1 MTMKRLLFA
10 LMAIVACGDDGGSA
24 KKDAG
29 DGQGQDDGRNADADP
44 ACANPGSIPAL
55 HAQLIASGLG
65 QALYVTQPPGST
77 DLYVV
82 DKAGA
87 ITIVRGGTA
96 LSTPF
101 LTVSDIAVLPD
112 EGGLLGVAFAP
123 DYVTSGRFFVY
134 LTLSGPNRSAVR
146 EYKRSTGN
154 PDVANTT
161 PVAELVS
168 ESSSGYDIGGTLA
181 FGPDG
186 KLYVAIGD
194 AANPPDSQDL
204 SSRHGKMLR
213 LDIDTPGTAPAGNL
227 AGGDPFVWD
236 YGLRNP
242 FRFSFDRQ
250 TGDLYIGDAGDDE
263 YEEVDVEPPGTGHRD
278 YGWNRMEGKHCNGGG
293 TSCGAEGTLPIYERA
308 HDAGYSVLIGGN
320 VYRGAAMPCL
330 RGRYIFGAFGIGHV
344 FSWVLDGGVV
354 TSESELTDM
363 IAVDVTNLTGFG
375 EDQAGEIYFVT
386 MDGKLYEIVPG

>member
-1 MTMKRLLFA
+1 MRRSLLA
-10 LMAIVACGDDGGSA
+10 LLLLAACGDDGGKA

-29 DGQGQDDGRNADADP
+29 DGSGSDDGRRADADP

-55 HAQLIASGLG
+55 HAQQIVAGLVEP
-65 QALYVTQPPGST
+65 LYVAQPPGST

-82 DKAGA
+82 QKAGT
-87 ITIVRGGTA
+87 IKIVRAGSI
-96 LSTPF
+96 LPTPF

-112 EGGLLGVAFAP
+112 EGGLLGLAFAA

-134 LTLSGPNRSAVR
+134 LTLAGPNRSAVR

-154 PDVANTT
+154 PDVANAT
-161 PVAELVS
+161 PVVELVS
-168 ESSSGYDIGGTLA
+168 ATSSGYDIGGTLA

-186 KLYVAIGD
+186 KLYVGIGD
-194 AANPPDSQDL
+194 ASNAADSQDL

-213 LDIDTPGTAPAGNL
+213 IDIDTPGTAPSGNL
-227 AGGDPFVWD
+227 AGADPFVWD

-250 TGDLYIGDAGDDE
+250 TGDLYIGDAGDDD
-263 YEEVDVEPPGTGHRD
+263 YEEVDVEPPATGHRN
-278 YGWNRMEGKHCNGGG
+278 YGWDVMEGKHCNEG
-293 TSCGAEGTLPIYERA
+293 TTCTITGTLPTYERP

-330 RGRYIFGAFGIGHV
+330 RGRYIFGALGIGHV
-344 FSWVLDGGVV
+344 FSWVLDGGAV

-375 EDQAGEIYFVT
+375 EDQAGEMYFVT

>member
-1 MTMKRLLFA
+1 MIMERLLVA
-10 LMAIVACGDDGGSA
+10 LMVVAACGDDGGTA
-24 KKDAG
+24 RKDARDG
-29 DGQGQDDGRNADADP
+29 DGQLGDGRHADADP

-55 HAQLIASGLG
+55 HAQQVVAGLT
-65 QALYVTQPPGST
+65 QPLYVTQPPGST

-82 DKAGA
+82 EKGGT
-87 ITIVRGGTA
+87 IKIVRGGSI
-96 LSTPF
+96 LPTPF
-101 LTVSDIAVLPD
+101 LTVTDIAVLPD
-112 EGGLLGVAFAP
+112 EGGLLSVAFAP

-154 PDVANTT
+154 PDVATAT
-161 PVAELVS
+161 PVVELVS
-168 ESSSGYDIGGTLA
+168 ETSSGYDIGGTLA

-186 KLYVAIGD
+186 KLYVGIGD
-194 AANPPDSQDL
+194 AANPPDAQNL
-204 SSRHGKMLR
+204 SSRHGKILR
-213 LDIDTPGTAPAGNL
+213 VDVDTPGTAPAGNL

-250 TGDLYIGDAGDDE
+250 TGDLYIGDAGDDD
-263 YEEVDVEPPGTGHRD
+263 YEEIDVEPPATGHRN
-278 YGWNRMEGKHCNGGG
+278 YGWDVMEGKHCNEG
-293 TSCGAEGTLPIYERA
+293 TSCTTTGTQPTYERA

-375 EDQAGEIYFVT
+375 EDQAGELYFVT
-386 MDGKLYEIVPG
+386 MDGKLYAIVAG

>member
-1 MTMKRLLFA
+1 MKRLLFA
-10 LMAIVACGDDGGSA
+10 LMVVAACGDDGGSA

-29 DGQGQDDGRNADADP
+29 DGDSQGPGDGRHADADP

-55 HAQLIASGLG
+55 HAQLVVSGL
-65 QALYVTQPPGST
+65 ASPLFVTQPPGST

-82 DKAGA
+82 EKAGT
-87 ITIVRGGTA
+87 IRIVRGGAA

-101 LTVSDIAVLPD
+101 LTVGDIAVLPD
-112 EGGLLGVAFAP
+112 EGGLLGLAFPA
-123 DYVTSGRFFVY
+123 DYATSGRFFVY
-134 LTLSGPNRSAVR
+134 LTLSGPDRSAVR

-154 PDVANTT
+154 PDLADTT

-168 ESSSGYDIGGTLA
+168 ATSTGYDIGGTLA
-181 FGPDG
+181 FGADG
-186 KLYVAIGD
+186 KLYVATGD
-194 AANPPDSQDL
+194 ASNPPDARDL

-227 AGGDPFVWD
+227 GGGDAFVWD

-242 FRFSFDRQ
+242 FRFSFDRL
-250 TGDLYIGDAGDDE
+250 TGDLYIGDAGDDD
-263 YEEVDVEPPGTGHRD
+263 YEEIDVEPPATGHRD
-278 YGWNRMEGKHCNGGG
+278 YGWDVMEGKHCNEG
-293 TSCGAEGTLPIYERA
+293 TSCTVTGTLPTYERA

-330 RGRYIFGAFGIGHV
+330 RGRYLFGTFGIGHV
-344 FSWVLDGGVV
+344 FSWVLDGGAV

-375 EDQAGEIYFVT
+375 EDQAGELYFVT
-386 MDGKLYEIVPG
+386 LDGKLYAIVPG